1 MITQR
6 KMILSSLV
14 ALTIVALPQP
24 SVAGACLPQITQ
36 VHGAVCY
43 EPYGDTFEESYCQ
56 LHIQG
61 ECLEAFNIPVT
72 VTKTSAPECRS
83 EYRVMI
89 ADGDGVLKQA
99 EPFQSDVLEATDL
112 HYRLIPAIVNCST
125 MQMMAGSSIENRM
138 VKLQKQVKIGRLSKW
153 IDLDSKF
160 VTFTCVPQIE

>member
-1 MITQR
+1 MNTQ
-6 KMILSSLV
+6 KKVMLSSIA

-24 SVAGACLPQITQ
+24 SVASTCSPQITQ

-43 EPYGDTFEESYCQ
+43 EPYGDTLVESYCQ

-61 ECLEAFNIPVT
+61 ECLEAFDIPVT
-72 VTKTSAPECRS
+72 VTKTGVPECRS

-89 ADGDGVLKQA
+89 ADGDGVLRQA
-99 EPFQSDVLEATDL
+99 TPYPSDVLEATDL
-112 HYRLIPAIVNCST
+112 HYRLLPAIVNCGT
-125 MQMMAGSSIENRM
+125 EQMMAESSIENRL
-138 VKLQKQVKIGRLSKW
+138 VKLQKQVKFGRLLKW